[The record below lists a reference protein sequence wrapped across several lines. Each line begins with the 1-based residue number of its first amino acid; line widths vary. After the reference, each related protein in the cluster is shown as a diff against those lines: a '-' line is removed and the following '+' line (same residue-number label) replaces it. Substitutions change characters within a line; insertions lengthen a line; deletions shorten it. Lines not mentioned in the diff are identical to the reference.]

1 MNQENMSYFQVYEMK
16 GNRNIIKRSDRVKY
30 VDNVTGLTEYRYMV
44 KVTNVLDSY
53 IQIRLIIIT

>member
-1 MNQENMSYFQVYEMK
+1 MK

-53 IQIRLIIIT
+53 IQIRLIIIL

>member
-1 MNQENMSYFQVYEMK
+1 MK
-16 GNRNIIKRSDRVKY
+16 GIEISSKRTDRVKY

-53 IQIRLIIIT
+53 IQIRLIIIL